1 MRVCVCVCVCVGVR
15 VRVSAQSCTRVRKLA
30 AHLSPQVDLSRKS
43 PNCVG
48 KVSNSPQTPTFTTK
62 FQSYTWFQVRAN
74 MLGTAFS
81 IYDGGL
87 NPAKAAEGGVRQEL
101 AAVEYAP
108 DA

>member
-1 MRVCVCVCVCVGVR
+1 MRACLCVCVGVRVR
-15 VRVSAQSCTRVRKLA
+15 VRVSAQSCTHVRKLP

-48 KVSNSPQTPTFTTK
+48 KVSKRPQNPFTTK

-101 AAVEYAP
+101 AAVE
-108 DA
+108 

>member
-1 MRVCVCVCVCVGVR
+1 
-15 VRVSAQSCTRVRKLA
+15 
-30 AHLSPQVDLSRKS
+30 
-43 PNCVG
+43 
-48 KVSNSPQTPTFTTK
+48 
-62 FQSYTWFQVRAN
+62 

-108 DA
+108 DAEDYYGLGVLNDPVL

>member
-1 MRVCVCVCVCVGVR
+1 
-15 VRVSAQSCTRVRKLA
+15 
-30 AHLSPQVDLSRKS
+30 
-43 PNCVG
+43 VG
-48 KVSNSPQTPTFTTK
+48 KVSNSPQTPAFTTK

-108 DA
+108 DAEDYYGLGVLNDPVL